1 MFCGCVWLGYARILA
16 PQGCA
21 SLTLGCVLAPRGC
34 ASLTPGCVLAP
45 IQGARCSDDRKPG
58 VALRLPRAVFWR
70 PGVALRLPRAVF
82 WRPFRALHSPSP
94 FMERGGRQ
102 AGGEVKG
109 ELLVFW
115 PYRFLT
121 LSFAPLRI
129 GSEAFILLSLRMEST
144 DTPYFLAIFE
154 MESPLA
160 TV

>member
-45 IQGARCSDDRKPG
+45 LQGARCSDDRKPG

-82 WRPFRALHSPSP
+82 WRPFRELDVATIGNPGLRFAYHGLCSGAPSGRFIP
-94 FMERGGRQ
+94 PRHLWRGGADRP
-102 AGGEVKG
+102 GVRSRGN
-109 ELLVFW
+109 FW
-115 PYRFLT
+115 FSGL
-121 LSFAPLRI
+121 I
-129 GSEAFILLSLRMEST
+129 AF
-144 DTPYFLAIFE
+144 
-154 MESPLA
+154 
-160 TV
+160 

>member
-34 ASLTPGCVLAP
+34 ASLTPGCILP
-45 IQGARCSDDRKPG
+45 PLQGARCSDDRK
-58 VALRLPRAVFWR
+58 

-109 ELLVFW
+109 ELLFFW

>member
-34 ASLTPGCVLAP
+34 ASLTPVCVLAP

-82 WRPFRALHSPSP
+82 WRPFRALDVATIGNPGLRFAYHGLCSGAPSGCRIP
-94 FMERGGRQ
+94 PRQ
-102 AGGEVKG
+102 I
-109 ELLVFW
+109 
-115 PYRFLT
+115 PHICRRQM
-121 LSFAPLRI
+121 SIPP
-129 GSEAFILLSLRMEST
+129 RM
-144 DTPYFLAIFE
+144 P
-154 MESPLA
+154 
-160 TV
+160 